1 MTKKIVEFEEAG
13 KDTTMLE
20 NWLNNFKGRDGEEA
34 LDMIREDREKVMDI
48 ETPHQGFEAMKDV
61 RRTVEIAVR
70 HTR

>member
-1 MTKKIVEFEEAG
+1 VTKKIVEFEEAG

-48 ETPHQGFEAMKDV
+48 ETPHQDLK
-61 RRTVEIAVR
+61 R
-70 HTR
+70 